1 MIDVFI
7 SRSESDAQEIVS
19 SLKGSNYSLHCQ
31 ALITVDFLPFN
42 IKKEF
47 DWVFFSSSNGVRSF
61 FEQTTNVNAKYA
73 AIGPATAST
82 VPFEC
87 DFVGEGTNTEEIARM
102 FFHLVGNER
111 VLFPSAADSLNSTA
125 NLFNSEQVEII
136 STYKKTRLALALPEA
151 RLYLFS
157 SPSNVYAAQEMNDLV
172 GMICVAYGTATAS
185 ALKAAGVR
193 NIHLVSSW
201 NQEEIANDL
210 KSLLV

>member
-7 SRSESDAQEIVS
+7 SRNELDAQGIVT
-19 SLKGSNYSLHCQ
+19 SLKVSNYSILCQ

-47 DWVFFSSSNGVRSF
+47 DWVFFSSSNGARSF

-73 AIGPATAST
+73 AIGPATASA
-82 VPFEC
+82 VSFEC

-111 VLFPSAADSLNSTA
+111 VLFPSAEDSLQSTA
-125 NLFNSEQVEII
+125 NLFNQDQIEII
-136 STYKKTRLALALPEA
+136 STYKKERLRYKLPEA
-151 RLYLFS
+151 RWYLFS
-157 SPSNVYAAQEMNDLV
+157 SPSNVKAAQEMNALV
-172 GMICVAYGTATAS
+172 GMNCVAYGEATAN

-210 KSLLV
+210 KSLLA

>member
-7 SRSESDAQEIVS
+7 SRTEEDAAELVATL
-19 SLKGSNYSLHCQ
+19 SLSNYTTFCQSL
-31 ALITVDFLPFN
+31 ISIEYLPFQ
-42 IKKEF
+42 IQKDF

-61 FEQTTNVNAKYA
+61 FQQETNVNAKYA
-73 AIGPATAST
+73 AIGLATASA

-125 NLFNSEQVEII
+125 NLFKSEQVEII
-136 STYKKTRLALALPEA
+136 STYKKDRVAMELPEA

-157 SPSNVYAAQEMNDLV
+157 SPSNVYAAQEKNDLSKLN
-172 GMICVAYGTATAS
+172 CVAYGNATAA
-185 ALKAAGVR
+185 ALKDAGVR

-210 KSLLV
+210 KSLLS

>member
-7 SRSESDAQEIVS
+7 SRNELDAQGIVT
-19 SLKGSNYSLHCQ
+19 SLKVSNYSILCQ
-31 ALITVDFLPFN
+31 ALITVDFLSFS

-73 AIGPATAST
+73 AIGPATASA

-111 VLFPSAADSLNSTA
+111 VLFPSAEDSLHSTA
-125 NLFNSEQVEII
+125 NLFDSEQIEII
-136 STYKKTRLALALPEA
+136 STYKKERLAFKLPEA

-157 SPSNVYAAQEMNDLV
+157 SPSNVYAAQEKNDLSKLN
-172 GMICVAYGTATAS
+172 CLAYGSATAK
-185 ALKAAGVR
+185 ALQDAGVR

-201 NQEEIANDL
+201 NQKEIAKDL
-210 KSLLV
+210 KLLLS

>member
-7 SRSESDAQEIVS
+7 SRSESDAQDIVA
-19 SLKGSNYSLHCQ
+19 SLNNSNYTSHCQ
-31 ALITVDFLPFN
+31 SLIKVEFLPFN

-47 DWVFFSSSNGVRSF
+47 DWVFFSSSNGARSF
-61 FEQTTNVNAKYA
+61 FQQATNVNANYA
-73 AIGPATAST
+73 AIGLATASA

-87 DFVGEGTNTEEIARM
+87 NFVGEGTSTEEIARM

-111 VLFPSAADSLNSTA
+111 VLFPSAEDSLNSTA

-136 STYKKTRLALALPEA
+136 STYKKERLAIELPEA

-157 SPSNVYAAQEMNDLV
+157 SPSNVKAAQEMNDLV
-172 GMICVAYGTATAS
+172 GMNCVAYGTATAN
-185 ALKAAGVR
+185 ALNAAGVR

-201 NQEEIANDL
+201 DQKEISKDL
-210 KSLLV
+210 KSLLS